1 MIKINLDKAK
11 EIHKQNIRRI
21 RKKEFED
28 LDIQFMKAV
37 ELGDTE
43 KQNEI
48 SQKKQ
53 ILRDL
58 TKSEEIENAS
68 TVQELK
74 DSWPSKEI
82 FDRPNPYEYSM
93 RECILNMTLEDEEAR
108 QQANPLTP

>member
-43 KQNEI
+43 KQNETEETNEEPDLDLL
-48 SQKKQ
+48 KQ
-53 ILRDL
+53 EEDYVLIGL
-58 TKSEEIENAS
+58 TGEN
-68 TVQELK
+68 
-74 DSWPSKEI
+74 
-82 FDRPNPYEYSM
+82 
-93 RECILNMTLEDEEAR
+93 
-108 QQANPLTP
+108 